1 MGYLKN
7 RRNAFSY
14 AFKGILSFFK
24 EPHARIH
31 LSILFIVIAL
41 GLFLDIQKMEWIAV
55 IFASALVIS
64 LEMINS
70 ALERALDRI
79 HPEKNELIGL
89 AKDIS
94 AGAVLLSAL
103 AAFAVGVLIFL
114 PYFQKMLDTYLS

>member
-1 MGYLKN
+1 MGYLNN
-7 RRNAFSY
+7 RKNAFAF
-14 AFKGILSFFK
+14 AFKGILAFFK